1 MAAAAM
7 ARVVS
12 MRAMALI
19 VFTLLMAITASPVV
33 AQPKVSQVRPARIY
47 KASTGPL
54 KTPAG
59 SGTKASPSQSR
70 GGRWTHALFEKVR
83 GEVQRSAH
91 ALLHDRH
98 DAPLVL
104 PLEVNIVLVGFDGDG
119 GYRYRADAEA
129 LETFL
134 RQSFGHFRP
143 SSMST
148 GRPLEVSIELHYN
161 VVHAGTDHLRTIES
175 AISHSAEPADD
186 EPPPHPWGDVE
197 LLAKKSTNDNNNNDN
212 NNDNDKRWRAYE
224 VEAAGPVENAVDFV
238 YRKIFASLNPT
249 VRNLEPVAVF
259 VLNPDKCRMDPGKD
273 HDALDWRD
281 ASGIS
286 RAPPE
291 TLSPPE
297 LLAEECGYAYRY
309 RYMDG
314 EGASAA
320 WVGAGRYAVLD
331 LGAGPAALT
340 RVGRGVGGAEN
351 GGAAADGT
359 DWGDAAT
366 TTETSL
372 PRLGPLL
379 LPYARYLEE
388 NGDANEGTRAD
399 LVTRRDAHMRGRLS
413 TLVLSSVRHLLAP
426 DVAAETLDFAERVM
440 VPVIVLRD
448 HNSFWPLDLESAGPF
463 RHLDVEL
470 VKEEAKKMLQPGQEI
485 VLMTGT
491 HNLHE
496 HKRLTAAVLRSLRTS
511 SRADRRNAG
520 SGPGHEH
527 TYHVTA
533 RRYLDGATLLE
544 EFRGSADLLAS
555 GLVGLEDPDLD
566 AAFYAQA
573 NRLADSTDGDDELVG
588 DTNQRRGYK
597 PKPKQQHGTRV
608 VPVYVLSLA
617 GLPPGVLIDGE
628 SMVAAADD
636 LVIVLQGVGDPKLAA
651 PGAEQRG
658 AWARDLDAE
667 SEAATAELAEAAEFL
682 EMHSAG
688 HPAHA
693 SVKAAATAAAAKVA
707 ELGAGRGEWVP
718 VRFASNDRLVHARPG
733 EPTRH
738 VVAGVA
744 RALGGVA
751 SPTERWSPIHGGVVE
766 NWLWAVGH
774 HPFGPFSGCPTM
786 SVVLQDVAKRNA
798 ALTRVDTALRAVR
811 AGIAEIEAFG
821 DEFLA
826 SPFRSLSTDDTA
838 GDDDDGAHVV
848 LKSSKG
854 TWLDYLYRDP
864 KRVGPPGPLPQSVVA
879 QLEKELRGVET
890 AFVDLGGKLYNHDL
904 DEAHS
909 ASSTILI
916 AAHAFEARARD
927 EVARARHGLRCCRA
941 EHSRP
946 GAARERRPGA
956 FPVVAVVGAGAYL
969 AAAYLRGGS
978 GGRGRV
984 GGALR
989 DATGR
994 GRGWMKYKRRAHAD

>member
-1 MAAAAM
+1 M
-7 ARVVS
+7 ARAVS

-33 AQPKVSQVRPARIY
+33 AQPKVGQVRPARIY

-161 VVHAGTDHLRTIES
+161 VVHAGTNHLRTIES

-186 EPPPHPWGDVE
+186 EPPPHPWGDVS
-197 LLAKKSTNDNNNNDN
+197 STNDDNNTNNNNN
-212 NNDNDKRWRAYE
+212 NNNNKRWRAYE

-259 VLNPDKCRMDPGKD
+259 VVNPDKCRMDPGKD
-273 HDALDWRD
+273 HDSLNWRD
-281 ASGIS
+281 AAGASQ
-286 RAPPE
+286 APPE

-351 GGAAADGT
+351 GGFAADGTDWENGGFAGDGT
-359 DWGDAAT
+359 DWGDAAS

-388 NGDANEGTRAD
+388 NGGDEGTRSD
-399 LVTRRDAHMRGRLS
+399 LATRRDAHVRGRLS

-440 VPVIVLRD
+440 VPVVVLRD

-520 SGPGHEH
+520 IGPGHEH

-573 NRLADSTDGDDELVG
+573 NRLADSTEEDDENG
-588 DTNQRRGYK
+588 EARRGYK
-597 PKPKQQHGTRV
+597 PKPKQQRGTRV

-718 VRFASNDRLVHARPG
+718 IRFASNDRLVHARPG

-751 SPTERWSPIHGGVVE
+751 SPTERWSPIHRRKVE

-786 SVVLQDVAKRNA
+786 SVALQDVAKRNA

-826 SPFRSLSTDDTA
+826 SPFRSLSGDA
-838 GDDDDGAHVV
+838 SGDDDGRVA

-864 KRVGPPGPLPQSVVA
+864 KRSGPPGPLPQSVVA
-879 QLEKELRGVET
+879 RLEKELRGVET

-916 AAHAFEARARD
+916 AAHAFEATARD
-927 EVARARHGLRCCRA
+927 EVARARTGLRCCRA

-946 GAARERRPGA
+946 GASRERRPGA

>member
-1 MAAAAM
+1 
-7 ARVVS
+7 
-12 MRAMALI
+12 
-19 VFTLLMAITASPVV
+19 
-33 AQPKVSQVRPARIY
+33 
-47 KASTGPL
+47 
-54 KTPAG
+54 
-59 SGTKASPSQSR
+59 
-70 GGRWTHALFEKVR
+70 
-83 GEVQRSAH
+83 
-91 ALLHDRH
+91 
-98 DAPLVL
+98 
-104 PLEVNIVLVGFDGDG
+104 
-119 GYRYRADAEA
+119 
-129 LETFL
+129 
-134 RQSFGHFRP
+134 
-143 SSMST
+143 
-148 GRPLEVSIELHYN
+148 
-161 VVHAGTDHLRTIES
+161 
-175 AISHSAEPADD
+175 
-186 EPPPHPWGDVE
+186 
-197 LLAKKSTNDNNNNDN
+197 
-212 NNDNDKRWRAYE
+212 
-224 VEAAGPVENAVDFV
+224 
-238 YRKIFASLNPT
+238 
-249 VRNLEPVAVF
+249 
-259 VLNPDKCRMDPGKD
+259 
-273 HDALDWRD
+273 
-281 ASGIS
+281 
-286 RAPPE
+286 
-291 TLSPPE
+291 
-297 LLAEECGYAYRY
+297 
-309 RYMDG
+309 
-314 EGASAA
+314 
-320 WVGAGRYAVLD
+320 
-331 LGAGPAALT
+331 
-340 RVGRGVGGAEN
+340 
-351 GGAAADGT
+351 
-359 DWGDAAT
+359 
-366 TTETSL
+366 
-372 PRLGPLL
+372 L

-826 SPFRSLSTDDTA
+826 SPFRSLSADDTA

>member
-1 MAAAAM
+1 
-7 ARVVS
+7 

-19 VFTLLMAITASPVV
+19 MFTLFIAITASPVV
-33 AQPKVSQVRPARIY
+33 AQPKVSQVRPTRIY

-119 GYRYRADAEA
+119 GYRYRADAKA

-186 EPPPHPWGDVE
+186 EPPPHPWGDVS
-197 LLAKKSTNDNNNNDN
+197 STNDNSNNNN
-212 NNDNDKRWRAYE
+212 NNKNKRWRAYE

-259 VLNPDKCRMDPGKD
+259 VVNPDKCRMDPGKD

-281 ASGIS
+281 ARGIS
-286 RAPPE
+286 QAPPE

-314 EGASAA
+314 EGAAAA

-351 GGAAADGT
+351 GSGRSTGATGLFQRRDGT

-388 NGDANEGTRAD
+388 NGEDEATRAD
-399 LVTRRDAHMRGRLS
+399 LATRRDAHMRGRLS

-440 VPVIVLRD
+440 IPVVVLRD

-520 SGPGHEH
+520 IGPGHEH

-544 EFRGSADLLAS
+544 EFRRSADLLAS

-573 NRLADSTDGDDELVG
+573 NRLADSTEEDDELA
-588 DTNQRRGYK
+588 
-597 PKPKQQHGTRV
+597 GTR
-608 VPVYVLSLA
+608 PDGGTNPNPSSSAARGSSRCTSSPSRAY
-617 GLPPGVLIDGE
+617 PP
-628 SMVAAADD
+628 
-636 LVIVLQGVGDPKLAA
+636 
-651 PGAEQRG
+651 
-658 AWARDLDAE
+658 
-667 SEAATAELAEAAEFL
+667 
-682 EMHSAG
+682 
-688 HPAHA
+688 A
-693 SVKAAATAAAAKVA
+693 SSST
-707 ELGAGRGEWVP
+707 
-718 VRFASNDRLVHARPG
+718 
-733 EPTRH
+733 
-738 VVAGVA
+738 
-744 RALGGVA
+744 A
-751 SPTERWSPIHGGVVE
+751 SPWWPPRTIWS
-766 NWLWAVGH
+766 
-774 HPFGPFSGCPTM
+774 S
-786 SVVLQDVAKRNA
+786 
-798 ALTRVDTALRAVR
+798 
-811 AGIAEIEAFG
+811 
-821 DEFLA
+821 
-826 SPFRSLSTDDTA
+826 
-838 GDDDDGAHVV
+838 
-848 LKSSKG
+848 
-854 TWLDYLYRDP
+854 
-864 KRVGPPGPLPQSVVA
+864 
-879 QLEKELRGVET
+879 
-890 AFVDLGGKLYNHDL
+890 
-904 DEAHS
+904 
-909 ASSTILI
+909 
-916 AAHAFEARARD
+916 
-927 EVARARHGLRCCRA
+927 CCRA
-941 EHSRP
+941 SAIPSWRHRAPSS
-946 GAARERRPGA
+946 A
-956 FPVVAVVGAGAYL
+956 
-969 AAAYLRGGS
+969 
-978 GGRGRV
+978 
-984 GGALR
+984 
-989 DATGR
+989 GR
-994 GRGWMKYKRRAHAD
+994 GRGTWTPNPRRRPRSSRRLRSSSRCTPRATRRTRASRLRRRRRRPRWRSSAPAAGSGFPSVSRPTTGWFTRGRENRRDTSSPASREPSAASRPRPSAGPRYTAARWRTGCGRWATTRLARSRGVRR

>member
-197 LLAKKSTNDNNNNDN
+197 LLAKKSTNDNS

-388 NGDANEGTRAD
+388 NGDDEGTRAD

-588 DTNQRRGYK
+588 DTNQGRGYK

-916 AAHAFEARARD
+916 AAHAFEAKARD

>member
-1 MAAAAM
+1 M
-7 ARVVS
+7 V
-12 MRAMALI
+12 
-19 VFTLLMAITASPVV
+19 VFTLLAALTDPVV
-33 AQPKVSQVRPARIY
+33 AQPKINQVRPGRTIY
-47 KASTGPL
+47 KPSTGPL
-54 KTPAG
+54 KTPLG
-59 SGTKASPSQSR
+59 MGTKSQTQQSTR

-83 GEVQRSAH
+83 GEVQKSAH

-119 GYRYRADAEA
+119 GYRYRADANA

-134 RQSFGHFRP
+134 RDSFGHFRP
-143 SSMST
+143 SSMTT

-161 VVHAGTDHLRTIES
+161 VIYAGSDHLRTIES
-175 AISHSAEPADD
+175 AISHTAEAVDD
-186 EPPPHPWGDVE
+186 EPAPHPWSDLSANE
-197 LLAKKSTNDNNNNDN
+197 
-212 NNDNDKRWRAYE
+212 RWRAYE
-224 VEAAGPVENAVDFV
+224 IEAAGPVENAVDYV

-259 VLNPDKCRMDPGKD
+259 VLNPDKCRMDPARSSPKETGN
-273 HDALDWRD
+273 WRD
-281 ASGIS
+281 KSGIS
-286 RAPPE
+286 DKNPDALTPE
-291 TLSPPE
+291 E
-297 LLAEECGYAYRY
+297 LVQEECGYVYRY

-340 RVGRGVGGAEN
+340 RVGRGVGGATTSA
-351 GGAAADGT
+351 AAADGT
-359 DWGDAAT
+359 DGGDAT
-366 TTETSL
+366 TTVETSL

-379 LPYARYLEE
+379 LPYSRYLAE
-388 NGDANEGTRAD
+388 NKGTGDAAKGD
-399 LVTRRDAHMRGRLS
+399 LATRRDAHLRGRLS

-440 VPVIVLRD
+440 IPVVVLRD
-448 HNSFWPLDLESAGPF
+448 HNSFWPLDQESAGPY
-463 RHLDVEL
+463 RHLDADL
-470 VKEEAKKMLQPGQEI
+470 IKEEAKKMLQPGQEI

-496 HKRLTAAVLRSLRTS
+496 HKHLTAAVLRSLRTS
-511 SRADRRNAG
+511 SRADRRNDGA
-520 SGPGHEH
+520 GPGHPH

-544 EFRGSADLLAS
+544 EFRRSADLLAS

-566 AAFYAQA
+566 AAFYRQA
-573 NRLADSTDGDDELVG
+573 SRLGDADDDDGDG
-588 DTNQRRGYK
+588 AGTKARGYK
-597 PKPKQQHGTRV
+597 PKPKQQRGTRV

-636 LVIVLQGVGDPKLAA
+636 LVIVLQGVGDAKLAA

-693 SVKAAATAAAAKVA
+693 SVKAAAAAAAAKVA
-707 ELGAGRGEWVP
+707 ELGSGRGEWVP
-718 VRFASNDRLVHARPG
+718 IRFSSNDRLVHARPG

-738 VVAGVA
+738 AVAGVA

-751 SPTERWSPIHGGVVE
+751 SPTERWSPIHGGKVE

-774 HPFGPFSGCPTM
+774 HPFGPFAACPTM
-786 SVVLQDVAKRNA
+786 SVILQDVAKRNA
-798 ALTRVDTALRAVR
+798 AISRVDTALRSVR
-811 AGIAEIEAFG
+811 SGLGEIEAFG
-821 DEFLA
+821 DEYLG
-826 SPFRSLSTDDTA
+826 SPFRSLVRD
-838 GDDDDGAHVV
+838 GDDVDERVA

-864 KRVGPPGPLPQSVVA
+864 KRRGVPGPLPQSVVA
-879 QLEKELRGVET
+879 QLEEELGVVER
-890 AFVDLGGKLYNHDL
+890 AFVDLGGRLYNHDL

-909 ASSTILI
+909 MSSSILI
-916 AAHAFEARARD
+916 AAHAFEQKARD
-927 EVARARHGLRCCRA
+927 EVSRARRSLRCCRA

-946 GAARERRPGA
+946 GAGRGGHGA
-956 FPVVAVVGAGAYL
+956 FPFVAVLGAGAYL
-969 AAAYLRGGS
+969 AVVYLRGGS
-978 GGRGRV
+978 GGRSRV

-989 DATGR
+989 ESTGR
-994 GRGWMKYKRRAHAD
+994 GRSWLKYKQRSHAD

>member
-197 LLAKKSTNDNNNNDN
+197 LLAKKSTNDNSNNDN
-212 NNDNDKRWRAYE
+212 NDKRWRAYE

-826 SPFRSLSTDDTA
+826 SPFRSLSADDTA